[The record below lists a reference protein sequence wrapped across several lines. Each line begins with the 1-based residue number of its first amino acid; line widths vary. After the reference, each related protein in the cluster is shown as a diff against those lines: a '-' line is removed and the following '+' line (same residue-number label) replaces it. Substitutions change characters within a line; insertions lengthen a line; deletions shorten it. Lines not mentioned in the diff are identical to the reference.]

1 MFKLKNSNSKPNRK
15 SWGLSLLRSKK
26 SKAILSDSE
35 EDLETEFQVH
45 NSKTNISVDTQS
57 LSTVGN
63 EANETPNQS
72 PQITSQDI
80 LVEFQTISL
89 GEKDVAETIIVSPPR
104 VQRTPPIKANTTPET
119 TQIADSSIVIEDETA
134 DMDRNLKHSNYQLN
148 PDGTV
153 SMDHN
158 LDQVQS
164 QYSDILVPLQEVESV
179 RLDPEPE
186 PVVEREFSDKESQ
199 ANIQEIS
206 LQNYQSRIVELESQ
220 LEIAQRMTIDLDNEN
235 QNIHALLQNSHKLE
249 DEANLKIN
257 ELIFDLQELQELS
270 DENSQLKNNLENLSM
285 DYELLNSR
293 YEHSRKIS
301 MKKEADFELFSRKI
315 QSQQLIIEDLQAEN
329 ESLQSSLRRFQFN
342 PTTGKTSDAKLL
354 EQLNQAK
361 YDVESL
367 MVLVQDLKQENEEL
381 RSKQETHTKP
391 PLTNKWAYHRPP
403 SEKLNSEA
411 SDDIV
416 NRNFEHLRKS
426 PYPGFVKSPLPAND
440 KKLRST
446 MSTPNFKAQKNHPSI
461 SPITHEPSAHSYYY
475 EQKEELENDL
485 KSLSDEKSKVNTS

>member
-89 GEKDVAETIIVSPPR
+89 GEKDVAETVIVSPPR

-119 TQIADSSIVIEDETA
+119 TQIAESSVVIEDETV

-153 SMDHN
+153 SMDHS

-164 QYSDILVPLQEVESV
+164 QYSDILVPQQELESV
-179 RLDPEPE
+179 RLDSEPE
-186 PVVEREFSDKESQ
+186 PVVDREFSDK
-199 ANIQEIS
+199 
-206 LQNYQSRIVELESQ
+206 ESQ

-257 ELIFDLQELQELS
+257 ELIFDLQELQGAYLDMQER
-270 DENSQLKNNLENLSM
+270 N
-285 DYELLNSR
+285 R
-293 YEHSRKIS
+293 GT
-301 MKKEADFELFSRKI
+301 
-315 QSQQLIIEDLQAEN
+315 DLQAEN

-367 MVLVQDLKQENEEL
+367 MVLVQDMKQENEEL

-475 EQKEELENDL
+475 EQKEELETDL
-485 KSLSDEKSKVNTS
+485 KSLSDEKSKLIAELSRIPSTGAKSRQKQSELESLLDEVDKRMATTRRKMKELGLL